1 MVKAMPMGARSFMG
15 SKGSRCRLG
24 RMVSAA
30 LAAHIARALSLPMEP
45 VDERWST
52 VAASRALREAGHD
65 SRAQRGVIDQAA
77 ATVMLQSWLD
87 VHGRAPASP

>member
-1 MVKAMPMGARSFMG
+1 
-15 SKGSRCRLG
+15 
-24 RMVSAA
+24 
-30 LAAHIARALSLPMEP
+30 MES

-77 ATVMLQSWLD
+77 AAVMLQSWLD
-87 VHGRAPASP
+87 VRR